1 MLARRGLLL
10 ILLQLSGTVGQ
21 NCSNTCVSATD
32 GDCDDGGPGAEYT
45 ACSLGTDCVDC
56 GSRSSSNALALPP
69 PSPPPPSSSPP
80 PPLLAVSTVNGITYY
95 SGSGSSWTVPQY
107 SPLVSYACQYNLCTI
122 TAPFD
127 GTASNPLGNSIDFA
141 GPNYQ
146 PLPYT
151 YTIEM
156 GARYTFSHWRVA
168 GQTWYRF
175 GQVHLK
181 YADTSGTL
189 VTVPGS
195 NTDFTTIPEGEFA
208 YGTFGSPVTASRWQ
222 VAITSYANTDSQA
235 MFQCYLR
242 EVQFGAGDAPS
253 LPPSR
258 PPSPPPPSPPPPS
271 PPPPSPPSP
280 PSHPPSPPPPSPP
293 PPSMPPTQMVRAL
306 ALLYESTGGNAWRN
320 NLKWLSGEPCVD
332 GWFGVH
338 CCPQALPV
346 LRGDDECTAD
356 GGGATGVLMTQGSA
370 ACHSGSVTGTA
381 LDLATCVVV
390 KVLLPSNNLIGS
402 LDGALCELPFLQHL
416 DLSGNALT
424 GSLPSAA
431 DCLPRL
437 TYLDLTQTR
446 SWDDEGGVSGRVPE
460 WLLDRL
466 DFMAPLRLAN
476 NAFDD
481 PTTAE
486 SAVAISRL
494 WQRCQTLGAE
504 QCSGVPPIG
513 CSAFNRQGQRYEV
526 ELNGLG
532 CVRCPTSLEIFGL
545 AGAVAGV
552 VLLFALLVAAYT
564 RLVRKYPEYAKT
576 HVASIM
582 ILVGHL
588 QTLTIIGRLQLGWP
602 LVIQEILASINLP
615 LISYIPLPCILT
627 DPVLKSLLSY
637 AEIAVVLLLLAGAWL
652 VAWRRRKAATRAALK
667 REEAQKAWS
676 VAQEVAADV
685 AKVKAA
691 ADKANTAADDARYFL
706 CVLFSLL
713 FTVGLRVSASLFMRY
728 DEDQTR
734 LIIARLVASLLPL
747 FLLFLLRRFH
757 WLLREAR
764 GAAEKAAAAAA
775 VASRIGLGEYV
786 LVNGRRGRITTD
798 DGTGDLY
805 KVTFDNGEVSG
816 WLYPY
821 DVTQDAT
828 RATKPQSE
836 AARAARKKAV
846 QLQKQARGAEEA
858 VRYLT
863 ERYASDDSG
872 GVRWPLRS
880 QWQLVVWARQGL
892 LFLVSFAMDCVMWFS
907 PFEAHRT
914 ARYVFAALAIAVLG
928 GFWWLQ
934 AHRQPYTMR
943 QQHWLEAFLYA
954 VDILAIVGACVYGAL
969 THDGAV
975 QDGPMRLA
983 LELGLGALLGAS
995 VLVAVLV
1002 VGVGIASERQL
1013 IRKALIDETGI
1024 QLIDEPIVAAI
1035 RDGAVRLIDINWLLD
1050 SRSDGQLPR
1059 VTKVVARLA
1068 SNEPTSV
1075 LTRRLATH
1083 CGTSSICITV
1093 ETASAAS
1100 PSPPPSP
1107 PEVAALAEVHLE
1119 DWSSLGHVTL
1129 KSTVVV
1135 SFHLSTFEEAA
1146 TLTAANLRRKA
1157 ETVRDRLAQLPE
1169 LERVEI
1175 VIGKPFLP
1183 HCQNMPPEAFLPP
1196 KHAVALYERRRRGVK
1211 VVSYCWRIPGM
1222 PDPDGFTLEK
1232 IRGSLLQVMGG
1243 GDGNHGL
1250 FVDFACIP
1258 QSFAWPS
1265 WYAPEVIIGRLGA
1278 EARQGPPTVL
1288 KFERERVAT
1297 ENEAQVGVDELV
1309 SLCEGK
1315 KWELASIA
1323 DFESLGLSKHV
1334 SVLFHGRYHNG
1345 AYRFDEGASAE
1356 GYVRFRTADDAKA
1369 ARQDPEL
1376 KRMCGGKEP
1385 QLMGEHVFENELKFK
1400 RGLSVMGSLYAST
1413 TGTCVLQL
1421 TNPPG
1426 KLGHDFPPSE
1436 LVSER
1441 TGTVFVV
1448 QDESLKD
1455 KSLEELQKLLGNS
1468 VLACEK
1474 KGSTGVVVRVLGER
1488 AARAV
1493 RSLNERGYPL
1503 QTSAATRFVA
1513 RITCY
1518 VRSLR
1523 RKDRVV
1529 YPMYNLRPYASRGWP
1544 TFEASAASIV
1554 LAHLKKREQRGRE
1567 LSDELKQAE
1576 ASGSKLIN
1584 IDVIG
1589 APRVVEVVAQSPGR
1603 LLRVCK
1609 KNLRSERIV
1618 FFGSD
1623 RKEVVQ
1629 LLLDFEDSIAVEVDQ
1644 KRAKH
1649 LKLTTEDLVRARR
1662 SRDLKLLQ
1670 RLTVNEEP
1678 MPTQHV
1684 SVPTRTIHVVSVEL
1698 ERHGS
1703 GKIETCRDKDLR
1715 AANMVDGLISTFRAA
1730 LFTSRADDRDLNT
1743 QKGSS
1748 GQGVTCVSSEEFTDS
1763 EELRI

>member
-1 MLARRGLLL
+1 
-10 ILLQLSGTVGQ
+10 
-21 NCSNTCVSATD
+21 
-32 GDCDDGGPGAEYT
+32 
-45 ACSLGTDCVDC
+45 
-56 GSRSSSNALALPP
+56 
-69 PSPPPPSSSPP
+69 
-80 PPLLAVSTVNGITYY
+80 
-95 SGSGSSWTVPQY
+95 
-107 SPLVSYACQYNLCTI
+107 
-122 TAPFD
+122 
-127 GTASNPLGNSIDFA
+127 
-141 GPNYQ
+141 
-146 PLPYT
+146 
-151 YTIEM
+151 
-156 GARYTFSHWRVA
+156 
-168 GQTWYRF
+168 
-175 GQVHLK
+175 
-181 YADTSGTL
+181 
-189 VTVPGS
+189 
-195 NTDFTTIPEGEFA
+195 
-208 YGTFGSPVTASRWQ
+208 
-222 VAITSYANTDSQA
+222 
-235 MFQCYLR
+235 
-242 EVQFGAGDAPS
+242 
-253 LPPSR
+253 
-258 PPSPPPPSPPPPS
+258 
-271 PPPPSPPSP
+271 
-280 PSHPPSPPPPSPP
+280 
-293 PPSMPPTQMVRAL
+293 MPPTQMVRAL

-356 GGGATGVLMTQGSA
+356 GGGATGVLTTQGSA

-446 SWDDEGGVSGRVPE
+446 SWDDEGGVSGPVPE

-466 DFMAPLRLAN
+466 DFLAPLRLAN

-494 WQRCQTLGAE
+494 WPRCSTLGAE

-627 DPVLKSLLSY
+627 DPVLKALLSY
-637 AEIAVVLLLLAGAWL
+637 AETAVVLLLLVGAWL
-652 VAWRRRKAATRAALK
+652 VAWRRRKAATHAALK
-667 REEAQKAWS
+667 REEAQKALEAGTADAPKAKAKVPAKALLRTALLRAVGRCWS
-676 VAQEVAADV
+676 VAQEVAADADK
-685 AKVKAA
+685 AKAAADKAKAA

-775 VASRIGLGEYV
+775 AAAVASRIGMGEYV
-786 LVNGRRGRITTD
+786 LVNGRPGRITTD
-798 DGTGDLY
+798 DGTGNPYKVTFDNGEVSGWLDPRDVTQDATRATKLWLFLLFRFRRLLGEAQVTAENAAAAKAKVAAAEAAAKDVTQAAAPKPTGRFRMGDYVMVNGRRGKIASDNRTSNPY

-816 WLYPY
+816 WLYPH
-821 DVTQDAT
+821 DVTRDVT
-828 RATKPQSE
+828 RAAD
-836 AARAARKKAV
+836 AARAAWAARAEAV
-846 QLQKQARGAEEA
+846 RLQKEARRAAEA

-863 ERYASDDSG
+863 ERYRSDNGMG
-872 GVRWPLRS
+872 GARWPLRS

-892 LFLVSFAMDCVMWFS
+892 LFLVSFFMDFVLWFS
-907 PFEAHRT
+907 PYEAHRT

-928 GFWWLQ
+928 GFWSLQ
-934 AHRQPYTMR
+934 ARRQPYTMR

-995 VLVAVLV
+995 MLVAVLV
-1002 VGVGIASERQL
+1002 VGVDIARERQL
-1013 IRKALIDETGI
+1013 IRKALIDGIGI

-1035 RDGAVRLIDINWLLD
+1035 RDGAVRLIDIDWLLD

-1093 ETASAAS
+1093 EAASAAS
-1100 PSPPPSP
+1100 VTSPPPSPPPSP
-1107 PEVAALAEVHLE
+1107 PEVAALAEVQLE
-1119 DWSSLGHVTL
+1119 NWSSLGHVTP

-1135 SFHLSTFEEAA
+1135 TFHLSTFEEAA
-1146 TLTAANLRRKA
+1146 TLTAADLRHKA

-1175 VIGKPFLP
+1175 VTGKPFLP

-1196 KHAVALYERRRRGVK
+1196 VRAADLYERRRRGVK
-1211 VVSYCWRIPGM
+1211 VVSYCWRISGM

-1232 IRGSLLQVMGG
+1232 IRGSLQVMKR
-1243 GDGNHGL
+1243 GDGDLGL

-1258 QSFAWPS
+1258 QLFAWPS
-1265 WYAPEVIIGRLGA
+1265 WYAPEAIIGRLGA

-1297 ENEAQVGVDELV
+1297 EDEAQVGVDELV

-1315 KWELASIA
+1315 EWELASIA
-1323 DFESLGLSKHV
+1323 DFKSLGLSKHV

-1369 ARQDPEL
+1369 ARQDPKL
-1376 KRMCGGKEP
+1376 TRMCGGKEP
-1385 QLMGEHVFENELKFK
+1385 KLMGEHVFENELKFK
-1400 RGLSVMGSLYAST
+1400 RAYSVMGSLYASA

-1421 TNPPG
+1421 TDPPG
-1426 KLGHDFPPSE
+1426 KLGHDVVPSE

-1529 YPMYNLRPYASRGWP
+1529 YPMYNLRPYGSRGWP

-1554 LAHLKKREQRGRE
+1554 LAHLKK
-1567 LSDELKQAE
+1567 LKRLPKKALTDKQKQLLDC
-1576 ASGSKLIN
+1576 GPKLIN
-1584 IDVIG
+1584 IDVID
-1589 APRVVEVVAQSPGR
+1589 APRVMEVVAQSPGR
-1603 LLRVCK
+1603 LLRECK
-1609 KNLRSERIV
+1609 KLLLSKRI
-1618 FFGSD
+1618 FFNGNGD
-1623 RKEVVQ
+1623 RKDLVQ

-1662 SRDLKLLQ
+1662 SREQ
-1670 RLTVNEEP
+1670 RHTVNEEL

-1698 ERHGS
+1698 ERPGS
-1703 GKIETCRDKDLR
+1703 GKI
-1715 AANMVDGLISTFRAA
+1715 
-1730 LFTSRADDRDLNT
+1730 
-1743 QKGSS
+1743 
-1748 GQGVTCVSSEEFTDS
+1748 
-1763 EELRI
+1763 RI